1 MDALELLGVNKPL
14 LTYIFEKISRIM
26 EKWWFLHFFCCIFA
40 HSRFLLKGIQL
51 EDFAYFIRHVYVF
64 FCDSCLIH
72 VNFHLVFSCL
82 LLWKRFPIVIWM
94 DLFKPKRSCQFTA
107 AGIEEIDYKD
117 VDLLKKFVNE
127 TGKIMPARMT
137 GTTAKYQRQL
147 TRAIKRA
154 RLLALLPF
162 TDSH

>member
-1 MDALELLGVNKPL
+1 MRRQKDNRKKNQKP
-14 LTYIFEKISRIM
+14 
-26 EKWWFLHFFCCIFA
+26 
-40 HSRFLLKGIQL
+40 
-51 EDFAYFIRHVYVF
+51 
-64 FCDSCLIH
+64 
-72 VNFHLVFSCL
+72 
-82 LLWKRFPIVIWM
+82 

-107 AGIEEIDYKD
+107 AGIEEIYYKD
-117 VDLLKKFVNE
+117 VDLLKKFVIE

-147 TRAIKRA
+147 PRAIKRA

>member
-1 MDALELLGVNKPL
+1 MRRQKDNRK
-14 LTYIFEKISRIM
+14 KN
-26 EKWWFLHFFCCIFA
+26 
-40 HSRFLLKGIQL
+40 Q
-51 EDFAYFIRHVYVF
+51 
-64 FCDSCLIH
+64 
-72 VNFHLVFSCL
+72 NQ
-82 LLWKRFPIVIWM
+82 
-94 DLFKPKRSCQFTA
+94 DLFKPKRSCHFTA